1 MLRMKTPLQA
11 SDYKDKPLD
20 DTLSQVSALLS
31 EKDDIIDKKSEVIA
45 WQKQRIELLEEYLR
59 LANHKRFGPRS
70 EQTTAEQ
77 GLLFNEVEIT
87 AEPEQAELLP
97 DPPQDKKSKRGRKPF
112 NEKLPREQVF
122 AYLSEAEKV
131 GAIDTFFIKTRE
143 ELDIVPAKVR
153 VLEYMQEKAV
163 FNTAEGGR
171 EFKVAEVT
179 KHLLPKAMGS
189 VNLITYVIVSKY
201 ADGLPLYRIEQQLK
215 RYGGDI
221 TRATLANWVI
231 ALSKQLQPL
240 INLLR
245 EHQHSGPLI
254 MMDETRIQVLKEP
267 GYSATGDKWMW
278 VTLGGLEHQQS
289 VLFDYDPSRSGQ
301 VPARLLDGFNDGYL
315 QSDGYQAYSAVCD
328 KNNLISL
335 GCWDHARRKFKEAQ
349 QVQPKNKKG
358 KVTRADMAL
367 SYINKLYLVEREIK
381 NQSPEKIYQ
390 ARQNKSVPILDKLNE
405 WRKQTTPKVVKD
417 SATGKALTYLNNQ
430 WDKLQ
435 VYCTD
440 GRLSISNILAENAI
454 RPFAVG
460 RRAWLFADTPDG
472 AQASAFH
479 YSLIETA
486 KLNGLEP
493 YAYINA
499 VFKALPYADTVEK
512 IEALLPWNF
521 KNRDLDT

>member
-1 MLRMKTPLQA
+1 MKTPLQP
-11 SDYKDKPLD
+11 SENKEHSLD

-31 EKDDIIDKKSEVIA
+31 EKDNIIDKKSEVIA

-59 LANHKRFGPRS
+59 LSNHKRFGPSS
-70 EQTTAEQ
+70 EQTTTEQ

-87 AEPEQAELLP
+87 AEPEQGELLP
-97 DPPQDKKSKRGRKPF
+97 DPPQKNKNKRGRKPF
-112 NEKLPREQVF
+112 DKKLPREQVF
-122 AYLSEAEKV
+122 AYLSEVEKA
-131 GAIDTFFIKTRE
+131 GAIDTFFIKVRE

-163 FNTAEGGR
+163 FKTDNGGR
-171 EFKVAEVT
+171 EFKVAEVE
-179 KHLLPKAMGS
+179 KNPLPKAMGS

-245 EHQHSGPLI
+245 EAQHSGPLI

-278 VTLGGLEHQQS
+278 VSLGGLEHQQS
-289 VLFDYDPSRSGQ
+289 VLFDYDPTRSGQ

-315 QSDGYQAYSAVCD
+315 QSDGYSAYPAVCES
-328 KNNLISL
+328 NNLTSV

-349 QVQPKNKKG
+349 QAQPKNKKG

-367 SYINKLYLVEREIK
+367 SYINKLYLVERDIK
-381 NQSPEKIYQ
+381 NESPEKIYQ
-390 ARQNKSVPILDKLNE
+390 ARQNKSIPILNKLKKWLE
-405 WRKQTTPKVVKD
+405 HTTPKVVKD
-417 SATGKALTYLNNQ
+417 SLTGKALTYLNNQ

-440 GRLSISNILAENAI
+440 GRLNISNILAENAI
-454 RPFAVG
+454 RPFCVG

-472 AQASAFH
+472 AQASAIH

-493 YAYINA
+493 YAYLMRCSKHYLTPIRS
-499 VFKALPYADTVEK
+499 KKLKPYCRGILK
-512 IEALLPWNF
+512 I
-521 KNRDLDT
+521 RI